1 MNGKKFLLIWYVG
14 NILMELLFSGIFI
27 SCGSIG
33 DLDLSKKIDVGVDP
47 LFFTNYPT
55 DYRKIRS
62 DDPQKIEFCFSKML
76 KDYLDTPELY
86 EQDKSNFI
94 QYLREGNAYIKFRIE
109 PYIVTVTNA
118 FWSLFDTNVI
128 MDKYGWPKKLELY
141 DLSGNLYINKA
152 KMASIKYEYQTDSN
166 TQLIP
171 RPCGI
176 LEVHSSTYPYHT
188 NFNPGGY
195 YYRLTPETS
204 NIIIYYH
211 PAYISGIYRIEALV
225 YITNKYS
232 DGSSQLTNLRSLN
245 RCSFAFVFVKDL
257 EEVISNPEAVQITNS
272 KGEGTNYQ
280 LWRIVGSTPM
290 HPTNNYLTEKMK
302 SKFEKFVVSYLGRH
316 SENYIDGHPA
326 KWIKLRPNDMSLRW
340 GGLFWIGTNFQSD
353 YGPLNLID
361 GDGIKYEITYHGKD
375 HLQSHWRIYAPNHFE
390 HSYGMSFDM
399 GKYDYYQK
407 YSMNYNAL
415 INAAKDTKIVFRE
428 EGDHYHGTNIIE
440 MYSIE

>member
-1 MNGKKFLLIWYVG
+1 MKR
-14 NILMELLFSGIFI
+14 NIIALLFRNMGLTVLFFGCMIG
-27 SCGSIG
+27 CGSYSLG
-33 DLDLSKKIDVGVDP
+33 DTEKTIDVGVEP
-47 LFFTNYPT
+47 LSFTNRPT

-62 DDPQKIEFCFSKML
+62 DDPQKIKFNFSKML

-152 KMASIKYEYQTDSN
+152 KMANIKYEYQTDSN

-176 LEVHSSTYPYHT
+176 LEVQSRFYPYHT
-188 NFNPGGY
+188 NFNSGGY

-204 NIIIYYH
+204 NVTIYYH
-211 PAYISGIYRIEALV
+211 PSYISGIYRIEALIFV
-225 YITNKYS
+225 TNKYS
-232 DGSSQLTNLRSLN
+232 DGSSRLTNLRSLN
-245 RCSFAFVFVKDL
+245 RCSFAFVLLDGLKQVP
-257 EEVISNPEAVQITNS
+257 INPEPVKITNS
-272 KGEGTNYQ
+272 KGESSTYQ
-280 LWRIVGSTPM
+280 IWILVGQTLM

-302 SKFEKFVVSYLGRH
+302 EKLEKFTVRYLELH
-316 SENYIDGHPA
+316 TKDFLDGDPE

-340 GGLFWIGTNFQSD
+340 GGLFWIGTNFQKD

-399 GKYDYYQK
+399 GKYDYSNK
-407 YSMNYNAL
+407 YELNISYLNKAAD
-415 INAAKDTKIVFRE
+415 AAKVVYRNE
-428 EGDHYHGTNIIE
+428 VDHYHCTNIE
-440 MYSIE
+440 VYSIE